1 MAGHMVLYQF
11 LEEGVVRVG
20 HQVVEPD
27 TAADEHLFHARQLPH
42 PAQNFKVVAVIHD
55 HVGAGGGSKAVF
67 AAGAHAPQH
76 LLPAGGKA
84 EVCGGAAHIV
94 DVALE
99 IRLVGHALGFCHDAV
114 RAAAGDT
121 AALMQL
127 DGAEVAAA
135 KAATVLDDGELHL
148 TDGGHAAH
156 ALVDGVVTAGVGQS
170 VDLIQLPAHQRLCG
184 DVLHQILFALL
195 LHDDLAADHVLIVH
209 LDAAGLGVGGLV
221 AGHLFKAGTLHIPL
235 GQVVEIGQVA
245 GAVHV
250 CDGLHRLPGGQT
262 AGDLHGLVL
271 AHAKADEIRAGVLG
285 DAGQHGVQPVIVVGK
300 PAQAGFQTA

>member
-1 MAGHMVLYQF
+1 
-11 LEEGVVRVG
+11 
-20 HQVVEPD
+20 
-27 TAADEHLFHARQLPH
+27 
-42 PAQNFKVVAVIHD
+42 
-55 HVGAGGGSKAVF
+55 
-67 AAGAHAPQH
+67 
-76 LLPAGGKA
+76 
-84 EVCGGAAHIV
+84 
-94 DVALE
+94 
-99 IRLVGHALGFCHDAV
+99 
-114 RAAAGDT
+114 
-121 AALMQL
+121 MQL

-135 KAATVLDDGELHL
+135 EAAAVLDDGELHL

-170 VDLIQLPAHQRLCG
+170 VDLVQLPAHQRLCG

-209 LDAAGLGVGGLV
+209 LDAAGLGVGGLI
-221 AGHLFKAGTLHIPL
+221 AGHLFKTGALHIPL

-250 CDGLHRLPGGQT
+250 RDGLHRLPGGQT
-262 AGDLHGLVL
+262 AGNLHGLVL